1 MQHFLLIKRDAL
13 TRAGLP
19 IDAAQSALLLLN
31 ARIWPL
37 WRGTPN
43 RLRVVAGDEVA
54 VYLAGAKESR
64 VIAHVAVERVGPW
77 TRDLAKAYPLSLDG
91 EPVSVLHLSA
101 AQILQHR
108 VDVRSLL
115 PRLSFVRPGIKKW
128 GVYFTGGMRAVP
140 AGDFALL
147 TH

>member
-13 TRAGLP
+13 SRSGLP
-19 IDAAQSALLLLN
+19 LDAAQSALMLLN

-43 RLRVVAGDEVA
+43 RMRVAAGDEVA
-54 VYLAGAKESR
+54 IYLAGANESR
-64 VIAHVAVERVGPW
+64 VIARASVERIGSW
-77 TRDLAKAYPLSLDG
+77 TRELAKAYPLSLDG
-91 EPVSVLHLSA
+91 EPVSVLHLAPPEVFPRS
-101 AQILQHR
+101 
-108 VDVRSLL
+108 VDVRGLL
-115 PRLSFVRPGIKKW
+115 PRLSFVRPGVRKW

>member
-13 TRAGLP
+13 SRSGLP
-19 IDAAQSALLLLN
+19 LDAAQSALMLLN

-43 RLRVVAGDEVA
+43 RMRVAAGDEVA
-54 VYLAGAKESR
+54 IYLAGANESR
-64 VIAHVAVERVGPW
+64 VIARAGVERIGSW
-77 TRDLAKAYPLSLDG
+77 TRELARAYPLSLDG
-91 EPVSVLHLSA
+91 EPVSVLHLGLPEVFPRS
-101 AQILQHR
+101 
-108 VDVRSLL
+108 VDVRGLL
-115 PRLSFVRPGIKKW
+115 PRLSFVRPGVRKW